1 MKFRAKNV
9 IMELMK
15 KLNFAK
21 IFGWIFLLILVG
33 GSIFVGV
40 NFRRIQDYF
49 KAKNFKSSAEILQ
62 IVEKIKPT
70 ENGKQIF
77 YATNPQLLS
86 AENFNQNCSN

>member
-1 MKFRAKNV
+1 M
-9 IMELMK
+9 MK

-40 NFRRIQDYF
+40 NFRQIQDYF

-77 YATNPQLLS
+77 MRQIR
-86 AENFNQNCSN
+86 NFCRRRILIKIVAIRLKKQQF